1 MPKIPCGCGR
11 DECEL
16 EVEVPNRFLGWLRR
30 RSELVV
36 YHLQCPEV
44 AVKGKVVRPKRKE
57 YDHPQ
62 LFGGPW
68 LIGVSVKGV
77 RSWRAHFQHPEFTSS
92 RGETLRR
99 RRNWRGGRFNFL
111 RNQI

>member
-16 EVEVPNRFLGWLRR
+16 EVEVPSRLLVWLQR

-36 YHLQCPEV
+36 YHLECPGV
-44 AVKGKVVRPKRKE
+44 AVKGKVVQPNPQE
-57 YDHPQ
+57 YNYPR
-62 LFGGPW
+62 LFDGRW
-68 LIGVSVKGV
+68 LVGVSVGGV